1 MPGRIEG
8 ILCRNIGRYT
18 FDWINT
24 ITSLQKIPRFIHT
37 IFFFYFA
44 LLFDNVTYVVF
55 GMDWS
60 VGVSNFHMKL

>member
-24 ITSLQKIPRFIHT
+24 ITSLQNSSFHSYNIA
-37 IFFFYFA
+37 FA

-60 VGVSNFHMKL
+60 VGVSNFHMKLL